1 MKRLFPILFGFLA
14 FAVHGQTTLQVASKT
29 VLKSFKYQDGV
40 EVNIEGQ
47 KAEIDINTWDK
58 DEIKVELELK
68 SKHPEKAIARA
79 DLDKIQYLATRV
91 KNKIY
96 LRNYLSTEQ
105 GEPQSLIVVRYKIM
119 MPEDCPVYLKNH
131 FGAATLSNLTNRLRI
146 NSSFTQIALEQLS
159 GILDVKTRFGDLEGR
174 DLNTKATIRSRRSDL
189 NLHNIQG
196 EFDIQAHYGVI
207 RVFAHPLLA
216 ALKIDAEKADV
227 YTFSSQ
233 PERIAYNLQTLATN
247 VDLPQ
252 NLKAH
257 YNETDDQ
264 QQIQQMTIKPT
275 NQEFYS
281 LFQINVRFGELK
293 IAKVRKP

>member
-1 MKRLFPILFGFLA
+1 MPFSA
-14 FAVHGQTTLQVASKT
+14 FGQTTLQVASKT
-29 VLKSFKYQDGV
+29 ILKSFNYQDGV

-58 DEIKVELELK
+58 AEIRVELELK
-68 SKHPEKAIARA
+68 AKHPDKETART
-79 DLDKIQYLATRV
+79 DLEKIQYLATRV
-91 KNKIY
+91 KNKVY
-96 LRNYLSTEQ
+96 LRNYLSGEQ
-105 GEPQSLIVVRYKIM
+105 GQPQSLIVVRYRIT

-159 GILDVKTRFGDLEGR
+159 GILDVKTRFGDLEGNN
-174 DLNTKATIRSRRSDL
+174 LNTKATIRSRRSDIS
-189 NLHNIQG
+189 LHNIQG

-227 YTFSSQ
+227 YTFSAQ
-233 PERIAYNLQTLATN
+233 PERIAYNLQTLAAS

-252 NLKAH
+252 DLKAQYH
-257 YNETDDQ
+257 ETDDQ
-264 QQIQQMTIKPT
+264 QQVQQMTFKPT

-293 IAKVRKP
+293 ISKVKKP